1 MHCKMLLVDEY
12 LSTIG
17 SANMDIRSFSLN
29 FESNALIFDDDV
41 NQKLYNQFLEDVK
54 NSEELTLEKYESRN
68 KLVKIKES
76 FLDYFLLY
84 FKNNI
89 FYDIIFYAKTWLI
102 I

>member
-76 FLDYFLLY
+76 FSRLLSP
-84 FKNNI
+84 I
-89 FYDIIFYAKTWLI
+89 L
-102 I
+102 